1 MVNFEHVITSW
12 VVDMIHFS
20 DLLYFDEDNPL
31 KKVRYITVRD
41 LSVIFAD
48 NYISNSNIVVD
59 EYLYF

>member
-1 MVNFEHVITSW
+1 
-12 VVDMIHFS
+12 MIHFS

-31 KKVRYITVRD
+31 KILRYITD
-41 LSVIFAD
+41 NPSVIFAD

>member
-1 MVNFEHVITSW
+1 MVNFEHVITGW

-20 DLLYFDEDNPL
+20 DLLYCDEDNPL

>member
-1 MVNFEHVITSW
+1 MVNFEHVITGW
-12 VVDMIHFS
+12 VVGMIHFS